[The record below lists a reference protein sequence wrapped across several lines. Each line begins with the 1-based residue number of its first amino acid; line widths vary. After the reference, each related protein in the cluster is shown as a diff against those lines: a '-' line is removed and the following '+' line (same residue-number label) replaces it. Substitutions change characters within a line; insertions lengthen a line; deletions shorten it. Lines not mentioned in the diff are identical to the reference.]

1 MNWDN
6 VIKKVSP
13 YIVKIDTPTGS
24 GTGFLC
30 GYNED
35 KSICFIATANHVIS
49 DAEEW
54 QQPIKIYNHA
64 LEKTTFLKESV
75 RVIFPDLVTDSA
87 VICCAPNELDF
98 PKEPIPL
105 LPMDITIEIGVE
117 VGWVGYP
124 SIESNTLCFF
134 SGSVSARR
142 KNRSAYLID
151 GVAINGVSG
160 GPVIFRHE
168 TDGAQ
173 IVGIISAYHAN
184 RQGGDALPGLL
195 IAQDVSHFH
204 KVIQSLKSLAEAKKK
219 KAEEAAKPAPPPP
232 PPPAAANPEPSA
244 PSAPEVK
251 P

>member
-1 MNWDN
+1 MNTPWDN

-13 YIVKIDTPTGS
+13 YVVKIDTPTGS

-35 KSICFIATANHVIS
+35 KSLCFIATANHVIS

-54 QQPIKIYNHA
+54 QQPIKIYNHV

-75 RVIFPDLVTDSA
+75 RVIFPGPETDSA
-87 VICCAPNELDF
+87 VIACSPSELDF
-98 PKEPIPL
+98 PKEPIKL
-105 LPMDITIEIGVE
+105 LPMDIPIEIGVE

-124 SIESNTLCFF
+124 SIEPNTLCFF

-142 KNRSAYLID
+142 KNRTAYLID

-173 IVGIISAYHAN
+173 FVGVISAYHAS

-204 KVIQSLKSLAEAKKK
+204 NVIQRLKSLAEARRK

-232 PPPAAANPEPSA
+232 ASTKPESAAPP
-244 PSAPEVK
+244 APEVK
-251 P
+251 S

>member
-1 MNWDN
+1 MD
-6 VIKKVSP
+6 
-13 YIVKIDTPTGS
+13 
-24 GTGFLC
+24 
-30 GYNED
+30 
-35 KSICFIATANHVIS
+35 
-49 DAEEW
+49 
-54 QQPIKIYNHA
+54 
-64 LEKTTFLKESV
+64 KTTFLKESV
-75 RVIFPDLVTDSA
+75 RVIFADPATDSA
-87 VICCAPNELDF
+87 MILCNPKELDF
-98 PKEPIPL
+98 PKQPIPL

-173 IVGIISAYHAN
+173 FVGVISAYHAN
-184 RQGGDALPGLL
+184 RQGGDTLPGLL

-204 KVIQSLKSLAEAKKK
+204 NVIQGLNSLAEAKKK
-219 KAEEAAKPAPPPP
+219 KAEESAKPVPPPP
-232 PPPAAANPEPSA
+232 PPPASTKPESGTA
-244 PSAPEVK
+244 DASESK